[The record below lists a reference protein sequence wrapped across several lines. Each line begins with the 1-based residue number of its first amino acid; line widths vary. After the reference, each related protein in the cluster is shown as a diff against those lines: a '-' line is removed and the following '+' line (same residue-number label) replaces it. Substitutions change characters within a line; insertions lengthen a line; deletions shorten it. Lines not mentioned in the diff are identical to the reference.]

1 MAAVRQSV
9 RSMRSEM
16 GVAEMLHYIR
26 AAGRGL
32 RSQARRHSPGDPNA
46 VIRRLSRLL
55 ALAIQQ
61 ESPLDIAVIL
71 GSAAELLY
79 FPDDVA
85 FERCTRTVQRHGDK
99 AMRAVVWAV
108 RHRCARAGA
117 GTQRFVVKGFGGAAQ
132 LLPDPK
138 DSKSPA

>member
-1 MAAVRQSV
+1 MVAVRKSV
-9 RSMRSEM
+9 RSTRSEM
-16 GVAEMLHYIR
+16 GVAEMLHFIR

-32 RSQARRHSPGDPNA
+32 QSQARRHSQGDPD
-46 VIRRLSRLL
+46 VVVRRISRLL

-71 GSAAELLY
+71 GTAAELLY
-79 FPDDVA
+79 FPDDEA
-85 FERCTRTVQRHGDK
+85 FERCTRTVQSYGDK

-117 GTQRFVVKGFGGAAQ
+117 GTQRFVVDC
-132 LLPDPK
+132 L
-138 DSKSPA
+138 

>member
-1 MAAVRQSV
+1 
-9 RSMRSEM
+9 
-16 GVAEMLHYIR
+16 MLHYIR
-26 AAGRGL
+26 AAGRGI
-32 RSQARRHSPGDPNA
+32 RSRARRHSQDDPDA
-46 VIRRLSRLL
+46 VMRRLSRLL

-71 GSAAELLY
+71 GTAAELLY

-85 FERCTRTVQRHGDK
+85 FERCTRTVQSHGDK

-117 GTQRFVVKGFGGAAQ
+117 GTQRFVVNDF
-132 LLPDPK
+132 
-138 DSKSPA
+138 